1 MSSKSG
7 QGKNKKSHLT
17 KYKNYTDNDFLE
29 KNSDKQKRKRQDKEK
44 FVENGS
50 DKFKKNKIKHIDLI
64 SDDSDTEHSDPIIT
78 NKKIQKSGSSQTK
91 VKKDD
96 KSKKKNFFPIFDIIS
111 TDEEFDSEPFLD
123 MKKEKSGK
131 SIKKIKKDSSSKK
144 KVSTKIF
151 ESISSDDEAHKE
163 IADPPNDS
171 KKRKK
176 EGKKIIDLTKQEEKP
191 DNTTKKSSKGKKVE
205 EYFSGP
211 DLSDDYTEK
220 VSKKSKKSEVSVQ
233 IEHVEMNVKKGTKT
247 SKTSSNL
254 ETSRQSVS
262 NTLNNSQ
269 STSSKVNSRLN
280 HHPYSDESKST
291 SNSSAPDYYQQHRI
305 EISGDRTY
313 DPITSFDQIDVDE
326 DTRNYL
332 LNFKKPT
339 PIQASCWPI
348 CLSGRD
354 VIGIAETGSGK
365 TLAFTIPAIKHVK
378 KNSSFKKSS
387 PNPLILILA
396 PTREL
401 AMQIQEQIEEI
412 DSVSC
417 GKSLCVYGGV
427 PKEPQRKDL
436 RKGTKVIVAT
446 PGRLIDFIDEGS
458 CDISNVSYL
467 VLDEADRMLDIG
479 FEKDIRK
486 IISKTNSKRQ
496 TLMFSATWP
505 DSVRKLAE
513 DFLKDPVKVNIGSS
527 ELAAN
532 NDVTQIVE
540 ILSNPN
546 EKEKRLV
553 QLLKEYHGNRSNRV
567 LVFVLYKKEA
577 TRIENFLTYSGF
589 EVQSIH
595 GDKGQFQRTEAL
607 RAFKDGTYP
616 LLVATDV
623 AARGLDIPDVEYVI
637 NYTFPLTIE
646 DYVHR
651 IGRTGRAGAKGTSH
665 TFFTVHD
672 KSHSGELINILK
684 KAKQNVP
691 EALLNFGGTVKKKE
705 HKVYGAFY
713 KDIDPSAK
721 PKKIIFDD

>member
-1 MSSKSG
+1 MSSNKSG
-7 QGKNKKSHLT
+7 QSKTKKNQT
-17 KYKNYTDNDFLE
+17 QKYKNYNDPDFIERNLDTT
-29 KNSDKQKRKRQDKEK
+29 NKQKRKRQDREK
-44 FVENGS
+44 NVEHGS
-50 DKFKKNKIKHIDLI
+50 DKFKKNKITHFDLI
-64 SDDSDTEHSDPIIT
+64 SEDSDMEESVSKVAV
-78 NKKIQKSGSSQTK
+78 KKVQKSGGSQANIK
-91 VKKDD
+91 S
-96 KSKKKNFFPIFDIIS
+96 SKKKISPKVFDIIS
-111 TDEEFDSEPFLD
+111 TDEEFDSLESTELLLD
-123 MKKEKSGK
+123 TKKEKLEK
-131 SIKKIKKDSSSKK
+131 SVKKSKKDSNSKK
-144 KVSTKIF
+144 KASAKIF
-151 ESISSDDEAHKE
+151 DYIS
-163 IADPPNDS
+163 N
-171 KKRKK
+171 
-176 EGKKIIDLTKQEEKP
+176 LTKKK
-191 DNTTKKSSKGKKVE
+191 DNTIKKSSKGKIE
-205 EYFSGP
+205 ENFSYFSGP
-211 DLSDDYTEK
+211 DLSDDNTK
-220 VSKKSKKSEVSVQ
+220 KALKKSRKSEVSVQ
-233 IEHVEMNVKKGTKT
+233 IEHVEMKNAKKTKT
-247 SKTSSNL
+247 HSKPVTSKQ
-254 ETSRQSVS
+254 TVS
-262 NTLNNSQ
+262 NNSQ
-269 STSSKVNSRLN
+269 STSSKVNSHSNR
-280 HHPYSDESKST
+280 HPHSDDSIST
-291 SNSSAPDYYQQHRI
+291 SNSHNYYQEHRI
-305 EISGDRTY
+305 KISGDRTY
-313 DPITSFDQIDVDE
+313 EPIISFDQLDVDE

-332 LNFKKPT
+332 SNFKKPT

-365 TLAFTIPAIKHVK
+365 TLAFTVPAIKHVK
-378 KNSSFKKSS
+378 KHSFKKTS

-427 PKEPQRKDL
+427 PKETQRKEL

-458 CDISNVSYL
+458 CDIGNVSYL

-479 FEKDIRK
+479 FEKDIRT

-532 NDVTQIVE
+532 NNVTQIIEV
-540 ILSNPN
+540 LSSSD

-553 QLLKEYHGNRSNRV
+553 QLLKEYHGNRTNRV

-607 RAFKDGTYP
+607 HAFKDGTYP

-623 AARGLDIPDVEYVI
+623 AARGLDISDVEYVI

-651 IGRTGRAGAKGTSH
+651 IGRTGRAGAKGISH
-665 TFFTVHD
+665 TFFTAHD
-672 KSHSGELINILK
+672 KSHSGELINILN
-684 KAKQNVP
+684 KAKQKVP

-705 HKVYGAFY
+705 HKAYGAFY
-713 KDIDPSAK
+713 KDIDPLAK